1 MKSLTTIT
9 EIVLLSAVVSLTA
22 CSSVS
27 SAKDPADQTRL
38 SAQVEQLQKLKTA
51 EYDDYMTA
59 MTFED
64 SNRKLGNYY
73 AAKGLQV
80 HGVISKMEDGKPVN
94 DTEISRALDDS
105 DSARYDNTPPPSI
118 LLMTPC
124 TCKPLAA

>member
-59 MTFED
+59 ITFED

-80 HGVISKMEDGKPVN
+80 HGVISEMEDGKPVN

-105 DSARYDNTPPPSI
+105 DSARYDNTPPPSRED
-118 LLMTPC
+118 
-124 TCKPLAA
+124 

>member
-1 MKSLTTIT
+1 MKSLSTIS

-38 SAQVEQLQKLKTA
+38 AVQVEQLQKLKTA

-73 AAKGLQV
+73 AAKGSQV
-80 HGVISKMEDGKPVN
+80 HAVISEMEDGKPVN
-94 DTEISRALDDS
+94 DAEISRALDDS
-105 DSARYDNTPPPSI
+105 DSARYDKTPPPSRED
-118 LLMTPC
+118 
-124 TCKPLAA
+124 